1 MGISPY
7 TAFQKPQEYRQ
18 AEMQSCKQY
27 VLFKFFGMKTESMT
41 LIMVPQEEWQ
51 SVVATQQE
59 ILQQLRCLSP
69 QNGERVHPKYITAK
83 QFMDAVSIRRTK
95 FDQLVQAS
103 KIKIIKKRNLP
114 SNGSANSVCSNLQ

>member
-1 MGISPY
+1 
-7 TAFQKPQEYRQ
+7 
-18 AEMQSCKQY
+18 
-27 VLFKFFGMKTESMT
+27 MKTESMT

-103 KIKIIKKRNLP
+103 KIKIIKKRRKIYVPVSEVERYFRDDSIL
-114 SNGSANSVCSNLQ
+114 